1 VPSVHPDLEREQAY
15 IVSAYEALAAMQGR
29 TAVVLEAA
37 LDDARRGDTN
47 ADAAAMHLGRRL
59 SQLDVGGLALCFG
72 RIDEDADETFYVGR
86 RHVETPRGDPIVVD
100 WRAPVSVPFYRAT
113 VQDPFGLKRRRRFS
127 VEGHHLLDI
136 LDEVFDDPDSML
148 SGIAG
153 GIADPLLAE
162 LERARTGEMRDIV
175 ATIQAEQDVVVRAGL
190 DVCLVVQ
197 GGPGTGKTA
206 VGLHRAAYLMY
217 EHREQLTESRVLVIG
232 PNPVFLR
239 YISQVLPSLG
249 ETSVVQTTVPGLRGA
264 SFPVRAV
271 EPAEVAAL
279 KGDARMATVIER
291 ACADRIRPPTDEV
304 VVATRWGPVRL
315 APDAMSE
322 SLDAARS
329 LGRSWQL
336 DRDAFRLSV
345 LGLLLEGL
353 ERVRPD
359 VLATREQLA
368 EDLRQDRAASG
379 ALDRMWPTLSAP
391 AVVRQLLTSRAA
403 LARAADG
410 VLDSEEQARLRR
422 PAVSS
427 AASEPWTAADIP
439 LIDEAEALIA
449 GPPRRYGHIV
459 VDEAQDLSAMALRVL
474 ARRAGPRP
482 SMTILG
488 DLAQATTAW
497 SQASWDDA
505 LGHLGLPP
513 NAQVAELE
521 VGYRVPGPILEMA
534 NRLLPEAAPQV
545 RPSRSV
551 RAHGA
556 APVLVPVEREEL
568 AASVE
573 AELAALTGDWV
584 SVAVIAP
591 EALLP
596 ELEAVV
602 AAAGEQIGDAGH
614 VALLDPLGAKGL
626 EFDAV
631 VVVEPA
637 LIHQDVNGA
646 RLLYVAM
653 TRAVQHLSLVHALAL
668 PAVLSRV

>member
-29 TAVVLEAA
+29 TAIVLEAA
-37 LDDARRGDTN
+37 LDDARQGDTN

-72 RIDEDADETFYVGR
+72 RIDEEAEETFYVGR

-271 EPAEVAAL
+271 EPADVAAL
-279 KGDARMATVIER
+279 KGDVRMA
-291 ACADRIRPPTDEV
+291 DRLRRPTDEIV
-304 VVATRWGPVRL
+304 VSTRWGPVRL
-315 APDAMSE
+315 ARDAMCAA
-322 SLDAARS
+322 LDAARAM
-329 LGRSWQL
+329 GRAWQL
-336 DRDAFRLSV
+336 DRDAFRSSI

-368 EDLRQDRAASG
+368 EDLRHDRSASS
-379 ALDRMWPTLSAP
+379 AIDRVWPTISAP

-410 VLDSEEQARLRR
+410 IFTRDEQARLRR
-422 PAVSS
+422 PAVGS
-427 AASEPWTAADIP
+427 AASEPWTAADVP

-497 SQASWDDA
+497 SQPSWEDA
-505 LGHLGLPP
+505 LAHLGQPA

-521 VGYRVPGPILEMA
+521 IGYRVPGPILEMA

-556 APVLVPVEREEL
+556 APVLVPVGREYL

-596 ELEAVV
+596 ELEPIVEAASARLGEDGLGEASHVV
-602 AAAGEQIGDAGH
+602 
-614 VALLDPLGAKGL
+614 LLEPLGAKGL

-637 LIHQDVNGA
+637 LIHGEVNGA

-668 PAVLSRV
+668 PAVLTAA

>member
-1 VPSVHPDLEREQAY
+1 MVSAHRDIHPDLEAEQAY
-15 IVSAYEALAAMQGR
+15 IVAAYDHLAAMQGR
-29 TAVVLEAA
+29 TSVVFEKA
-37 LDDARRGDTN
+37 LDDARRGDVN
-47 ADAAAMHLGRRL
+47 ADAQAMHLGKRL
-59 SQLDVGGLALCFG
+59 AQLDVGGLALCFG
-72 RIDEDADETFYVGR
+72 RIDEEDAETFYVGR
-86 RHVETPRGDPIVVD
+86 RHVETPKGDPVVVD

-127 VEGHHLLDI
+127 IEGHHLLDI

-148 SGIAG
+148 SGMAG

-217 EHREQLTESRVLVIG
+217 EHREELTDSRVLVIG

-271 EPAEVAAL
+271 EPAAVAAV
-279 KGDARMATVIER
+279 KGDARMAEVVQNACR
-291 ACADRIRPPTDEV
+291 ARLRRPTDDI

-315 APDAMSE
+315 TPDALGAAMD
-322 SLDAARS
+322 DALA

-336 DRDAFRLSV
+336 DRDAFRGSV
-345 LGLLLEGL
+345 IGLLLEGL
-353 ERVRPD
+353 ERIRPD

-368 EDLRQDRAASG
+368 EDVRNDRGASS
-379 ALDRMWPTLSAP
+379 AIDRIWPAISAP
-391 AVVRQLLTSRAA
+391 AIVRQILTSRAT

-410 VLDSEEQARLRR
+410 ILAADEQRLILRK
-422 PAVSS
+422 SS
-427 AASEPWTAADIP
+427 GSVTQEPWTSADIP
-439 LIDEAEALIA
+439 LIDEAEAFIA
-449 GPPRRYGHIV
+449 GLPRKYGHIV

-497 SQASWDDA
+497 SQPSWEEA

-513 NAQVAELE
+513 NAEIAELE
-521 VGYRVPGPILEMA
+521 IGYRVPGPILEMA
-534 NRLLPEAAPQV
+534 NRLLPIAAPNV

-551 RAHGA
+551 RAHGTPPA
-556 APVLVPVEREEL
+556 LVLVAADEL
-568 AASVE
+568 LASVGT
-573 AELAALTGDWV
+573 ELTALMGDWV

-596 ELEAVV
+596 AL
-602 AAAGEQIGDAGH
+602 GDALPVSAG
-614 VALLDPLGAKGL
+614 VSLLEPLGAKGL

-631 VVVEPA
+631 IVVEPA
-637 LIHQDVNGA
+637 AIFAEVNGA

-653 TRAVQHLSLVHALAL
+653 TRAVQELSLVHSEPL
-668 PAVLSRV
+668 PPVLLTA

>member
-1 VPSVHPDLEREQAY
+1 MGDPVVTAHPDLGAEQAY
-15 IVSAYEALAAMQGR
+15 IVAAYDYLAAMQGR
-29 TAVVLEAA
+29 TSVVLRAA
-37 LDDARRGDTN
+37 LDDARRGDVN
-47 ADAAAMHLGRRL
+47 ADAQAMHLGRRL

-72 RIDEDADETFYVGR
+72 RIDSDQGVTEQSDTFYVGR
-86 RHVETPRGDPIVVD
+86 RHVETPKGDPVVVD

-148 SGIAG
+148 SGMAG

-217 EHREQLTESRVLVIG
+217 EHREALTESRVLVIG

-264 SFPVRAV
+264 SFPVRAT
-271 EPAEVAAL
+271 EAAL
-279 KGDARMATVIER
+279 AAAVKGDARMADVIRNACR
-291 ACADRIRPPTDEV
+291 ARLRWPTDEIV
-304 VVATRWGPVRL
+304 LSTRWAPVRL
-315 APDAMSE
+315 SPASLGAALDDA
-322 SLDAARS
+322 LA

-336 DRDAFRLSV
+336 DRDTFRAAV
-345 LGLLLEGL
+345 VGLILDGL

-359 VLATREQLA
+359 VLATREQIA
-368 EDLRQDRAASG
+368 EDLRNDRTASG
-379 ALDRMWPTLSAP
+379 ALDRIWPTISAP
-391 AVVRQLLTSRAA
+391 AVVRQLLTSRSA
-403 LARAADG
+403 LARAAEG
-410 VLDSEEQARLRR
+410 ILVAEEQRLILRR
-422 PAVSS
+422 SV
-427 AASEPWTAADIP
+427 ASVANEPWTNADIP
-439 LIDEAEALIA
+439 LIDEADALIA

-497 SQASWDDA
+497 AQASWEDA
-505 LGHLGLPP
+505 LTHLGLPP
-513 NAQVAELE
+513 NAEIAELE
-521 VGYRVPGPILEMA
+521 IGYRVPGPILEMA

-556 APVLVPVEREEL
+556 PPALVRVAPDELV
-568 AASVE
+568 ASVE
-573 AELAALTGDWV
+573 SEVAALIGDWV

-596 ELEAVV
+596 DLDVV
-602 AAAGEQIGDAGH
+602 LATEG
-614 VALLDPLGAKGL
+614 VSLLDPLGAKGL

-637 LIHQDVNGA
+637 AIYAEVNGA

-653 TRAVQHLSLVHALAL
+653 TRAVQELSLVHSEPL
-668 PAVLSRV
+668 PPVLVT

>member
-1 VPSVHPDLEREQAY
+1 MATAHRDIHPDLEAEQAY
-15 IVSAYEALAAMQGR
+15 IVAAYDYLAAMQGR
-29 TAVVLEAA
+29 TGVVLRAA
-37 LDDARRGDTN
+37 LDDARRGDVN
-47 ADAAAMHLGRRL
+47 ADAQAMHLGKRL
-59 SQLDVGGLALCFG
+59 AQLDVGGLALCFG
-72 RIDEDADETFYVGR
+72 RIDEEQDAETFYVGR
-86 RHVETPRGDPIVVD
+86 RHVETPKGDPVVVD

-127 VEGHHLLDI
+127 IEGHHLLDI

-148 SGIAG
+148 SGMAG

-217 EHREQLTESRVLVIG
+217 EHREALTESRVLVIG

-264 SFPVRAV
+264 SFPVRAT
-271 EPAEVAAL
+271 EPPAVGAV
-279 KGDARMATVIER
+279 KGDARMADVIRNACR
-291 ACADRIRPPTDEV
+291 ARLRPPTEEIV
-304 VVATRWGPVRL
+304 LSTRWGPVRL
-315 APDAMSE
+315 SPVSLSKAMDDA
-322 SLDAARS
+322 LALA
-329 LGRSWQL
+329 RSWQL
-336 DRDAFRLSV
+336 DRDAFRGAV
-345 LGLLLEGL
+345 VGLILDGL

-359 VLATREQLA
+359 VLATREQIA
-368 EDLRQDRAASG
+368 EDLRNDRTASS
-379 ALDRMWPTLSAP
+379 ALDRIWPTISAP

-403 LARAADG
+403 LARAAEG
-410 VLDSEEQARLRR
+410 ILDADEQRR
-422 PAVSS
+422 IQRKAVGS
-427 AASEPWTAADIP
+427 ATNEPWTNADIP
-439 LIDEAEALIA
+439 LIDEAEGLIA
-449 GPPRRYGHIV
+449 GLPRRYGHIV

-497 SQASWDDA
+497 AQASWEDA

-513 NAQVAELE
+513 NAEVAELE
-521 VGYRVPGPILEMA
+521 IGYRVPGPILEMA

-556 APVLVPVEREEL
+556 PPALVSVAADGLVAAVESE
-568 AASVE
+568 V
-573 AELAALTGDWV
+573 AALMGDWV
-584 SVAVIAP
+584 SVAVIGP
-591 EALLP
+591 EAMLP
-596 ELEAVV
+596 DLESVLAH
-602 AAAGEQIGDAGH
+602 GDG
-614 VALLDPLGAKGL
+614 VSLLDPLGAKGL

-637 LIHQDVNGA
+637 AIYREVNGV

-653 TRAVQHLSLVHALAL
+653 TRAVQELSLVHCVAL
-668 PAVLSRV
+668 PGVLVS